1 MTRLLS
7 FLLIACQPWQAGAE
21 SADEALL
28 VQGDYVMTLDPTL
41 GDIDGGELLIR
52 DGRILAVGRD
62 LDAGGARRIDTRGQI
77 VLPGF
82 VDTHSHLYVT
92 TMRGQFRN
100 RDG

>member
-62 LDAGGARRIDTRGQI
+62 LDAGDARRQI